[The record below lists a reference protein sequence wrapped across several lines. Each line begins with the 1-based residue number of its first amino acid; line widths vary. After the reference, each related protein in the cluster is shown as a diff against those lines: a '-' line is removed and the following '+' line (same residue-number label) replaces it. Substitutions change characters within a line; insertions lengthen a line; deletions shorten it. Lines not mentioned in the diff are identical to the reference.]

1 MHNAKRVA
9 LILGVCGFFTG
20 AALAQQSTVELY
32 GVLDIGLQ
40 RVSNGSSTLTSEMSN
55 GNALASRLGF
65 RGTED
70 LGGGWKAKFVLES
83 GLTPDT
89 GAQYDKDRFFNRMSF
104 VGLESPWGEVR
115 LGHDYTPTYVQLAG
129 LDPFG
134 TNGIAKILTF
144 VPALSNQATTV
155 RTDNGIQYRLPSAPL
170 GINGL
175 SGEWMYAFNE
185 STTSTTGN
193 RYAGGRLGYVYG
205 ALTLSAAHGETKV
218 TAINGEDTVKETYVG
233 GKVNLSG
240 NTLSLNLGDR
250 RLGSDKRRFA
260 EIAGVM
266 PVTNAD
272 AIKVAVVR
280 YIVSGQDR
288 DAAMLGLGLTH
299 DMSKRTQLYGTFSRL
314 HNESASA
321 LGLGSL
327 AGVAGKSVSA
337 IEGGVRHSF

>member
-1 MHNAKRVA
+1 MHKAKKAA
-9 LILGVCGFFTG
+9 LILGACGFCTG
-20 AALAQQSTVELY
+20 VAWAQSSVEIY

-40 RVSNGSSTLTSEMSN
+40 RVSNGTTTLTSEMTN
-55 GNALASRLGF
+55 GNSFASRLGF

-70 LGGGWKAKFVLES
+70 LGAGWKAKFVLES

-89 GAQYDKDRFFNRMSF
+89 GAQADAARFFNRMSF
-104 VGLESPWGEVR
+104 LALEGPWGGVR

-134 TNGIAKILTF
+134 TNGVAKILTF
-144 VPALSNQATTV
+144 VPSFSNQTTTA
-155 RTDNGIQYRLPSAPL
+155 RTDNGIQYRLPPAPF
-170 GINGL
+170 GISGL

-185 STTSTTGN
+185 STSSTTGN
-193 RYAGGRLGYVYG
+193 RYSGGRLAYVIG
-205 ALTLSAAHGETKV
+205 PVTLSTAHGETKV
-218 TAINGEDTVKETYVG
+218 TAVDGESTVKETYLG
-233 GKVNLSG
+233 GKLNLNG
-240 NTLSLNLGDR
+240 NTFALNLGDR

-260 EIAGVM
+260 QIAAVV
-266 PVTNAD
+266 PVTDVNT
-272 AIKVAVVR
+272 IKVAAVR
-280 YIVSGQDR
+280 YTRSGQDR
-288 DAAMLGLGLTH
+288 DAAMLGLGFTH

-337 IEGGVRHSF
+337 LEGGVRHSF